1 MDKVT
6 INLLELSDSQKRVFL
21 GHVKAYLQQRV
32 EEERYYRSF
41 SLTSLEE
48 ENPGLKFSSAV
59 KEQQEIGGLKSTIER
74 LTHLNAEEKSLLFEI
89 EELKKMADAKATA
102 LEGEVN
108 ALRDEVKSL
117 KVLMNRL
124 EPSLDRKQKK

>member
-1 MDKVT
+1 MFFKHSEIKMDKVT

-59 KEQQEIGGLKSTIER
+59 KEQREMSGLKSTIER
-74 LTHLNAEEKSLLFEI
+74 LTNLNAEEKSLLFEI
-89 EELKKMADAKATA
+89 EELKKMADAKAA
-102 LEGEVN
+102 GLESEI
-108 ALRDEVKSL
+108 ASLREEAKSL
-117 KVLMNRL
+117 KILLGQSN
-124 EPSLDRKQKK
+124 

>member
-1 MDKVT
+1 MFFKHSEIKMDKVT

-59 KEQQEIGGLKSTIER
+59 KEQQEMSGLKSTIER

-89 EELKKMADAKATA
+89 EELKKTADAKAA
-102 LEGEVN
+102 GLESEI
-108 ALRDEVKSL
+108 ASLREEAKSL
-117 KVLMNRL
+117 KILL
-124 EPSLDRKQKK
+124 G